1 MKLPAGSAVYRV
13 EVKEGMR
20 GYDGMEG
27 MMPAQRITGR
37 RFRVVLRGAM
47 AAMALLGT
55 AAIISRS
62 PGAAVLEVSAIPNI
76 TKTIGPTERQ
86 WMAWENAHGM
96 PKECTPTK
104 EVSVGPHGEQ
114 VFTYY
119 ADCSMFRA
127 KEAAALKAAS
137 KSKQGAVSTTL
148 AGKHAAPFHKK
159 VLQEASKLIAHDKA
173 RANGIFFDPDASA
186 ARKANAKKALANKAK
201 KASAPVK
208 ATDDLEP
215 PPLPSMLQ
223 VPKAKAPA
231 KSATRKA
238 AATRSKAHAASDHM
252 WQPAPFQKKVV
263 KEAAKFW
270 ETDKA
275 RADELIVDPDALV
288 GNGGAK
294 AKAKPVTK
302 MARLAAKATGPAAAI
317 LEMVSGARSLE

>member
-1 MKLPAGSAVYRV
+1 V
-13 EVKEGMR
+13 EVMEGMR

-27 MMPAQRITGR
+27 MIPGKRNAGR

-47 AAMALLGT
+47 AAMALLGA

-62 PGAAVLEVSAIPNI
+62 PGAAVLEVSATPNI
-76 TKTIGPTERQ
+76 TKTIGPSERQ

-173 RANGIFFDPDASA
+173 RANGIIFDPDASA
-186 ARKANAKKALANKAK
+186 ARKASAKKALANKAK
-201 KASAPVK
+201 QASAPVK

-223 VPKAKAPA
+223 LPKAKAPA
-231 KSATRKA
+231 NSAAQPAERKA
-238 AATRSKAHAASDHM
+238 AVTRSKAHAASDQM

-275 RADELIVDPDALV
+275 RADELIVDPDAEV